1 MIHQNLESLRAGS
14 LLHQPNLEKVEYLIP
29 DPMIDRRPGLFTR
42 LRLPI
47 GATPDALL
55 VNERAIAADQSGRY
69 VLVVNDENKSHA
81 LLPEIPLYV
90 GSLSLINHAHS
101 NENKHTSVYIA

>member
-1 MIHQNLESLRAGS
+1 VFSNNEKPAR
-14 LLHQPNLEKVEYLIP
+14 LL
-29 DPMIDRRPGLFTR
+29 PGLFTR

-69 VLVVNDENKSHA
+69 VLVVNDENKVEKRPVTLGQHLDGMVVIKQGVKA
-81 LLPEIPLYV
+81 EDKVIIKGLQKARP
-90 GSLSLINHAHS
+90 GSVVSPQTDSKAG
-101 NENKHTSVYIA
+101 